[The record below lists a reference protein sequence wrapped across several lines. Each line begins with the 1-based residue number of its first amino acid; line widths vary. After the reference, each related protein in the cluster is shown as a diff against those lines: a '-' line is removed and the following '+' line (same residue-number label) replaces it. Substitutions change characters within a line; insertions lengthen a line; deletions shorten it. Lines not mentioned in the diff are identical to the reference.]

1 MFKAAIHQS
10 IAYAPAVTTAY
21 QWTPV
26 IAAHAAMAGA
36 ALAVGGVV
44 LARRKGTASHRVL
57 GWTWVVLMASVAS
70 ISFAIRYNGFSWIHG
85 LSVYTLVALAFGV
98 AHARRRRIRAHR
110 ITMISIFVG
119 ALVITGLFTLL
130 PQRLIG
136 QALWGA

>member
-1 MFKAAIHQS
+1 MS
-10 IAYAPAVTTAY
+10 TY

-36 ALAVGGVV
+36 ALLVGAAV
-44 LARRKGTASHRVL
+44 LARPKGTASHRAL

-85 LSVYTLVALAFGV
+85 LSVYTLFALAFGV
-98 AHARRRRIRAHR
+98 MHARRRNFKAHR
-110 ITMISIFVG
+110 LTMISIFVG
-119 ALVITGLFTLL
+119 ALLITGLFTLL

-136 QALWGA
+136 QAVWGALG

>member
-1 MFKAAIHQS
+1 MS
-10 IAYAPAVTTAY
+10 TY

-36 ALAVGGVV
+36 ALLVGAAV
-44 LARRKGTASHRVL
+44 LARPKGTASHRAL

-85 LSVYTLVALAFGV
+85 LSVYTLFALAFGV
-98 AHARRRRIRAHR
+98 MHARRRNIKAHR
-110 ITMISIFVG
+110 LTMISIFVG
-119 ALVITGLFTLL
+119 ALLITGLFTLL

-136 QALWGA
+136 QAVWGGLG

>member
-1 MFKAAIHQS
+1 MS
-10 IAYAPAVTTAY
+10 TY

-36 ALAVGGVV
+36 ALLVGAAV
-44 LARRKGTASHRVL
+44 LARPKGTASHRAL

-85 LSVYTLVALAFGV
+85 LSVYTLFALAFGV
-98 AHARRRRIRAHR
+98 MHARRRNIKAHR

-119 ALVITGLFTLL
+119 ALLITGLFTLL

-136 QALWGA
+136 QAVWGALG

>member
-1 MFKAAIHQS
+1 MTI
-10 IAYAPAVTTAY
+10 TY

-26 IAAHAAMAGA
+26 IAAHAALAGA
-36 ALAVGGVV
+36 ALVVGGTV

-70 ISFAIRYNGFSWIHG
+70 ISFAIRFNGFSWIHG
-85 LSVYTLVALAFGV
+85 LSVYTLLSLVFGV
-98 AHARRRRIRAHR
+98 AHARRRNIRAHR
-110 ITMISIFVG
+110 STMISMFVG

-136 QALWGA
+136 QAVWGLLG

>member
-1 MFKAAIHQS
+1 MS
-10 IAYAPAVTTAY
+10 TY

-36 ALAVGGVV
+36 ALLVGAAV
-44 LARRKGTASHRVL
+44 LARPKGTASHRAL

-85 LSVYTLVALAFGV
+85 LSVYTLFALAFGV
-98 AHARRRRIRAHR
+98 MHARRRNIKAHR

-119 ALVITGLFTLL
+119 ALLITGLFTLL

-136 QALWGA
+136 QAVWGGLG